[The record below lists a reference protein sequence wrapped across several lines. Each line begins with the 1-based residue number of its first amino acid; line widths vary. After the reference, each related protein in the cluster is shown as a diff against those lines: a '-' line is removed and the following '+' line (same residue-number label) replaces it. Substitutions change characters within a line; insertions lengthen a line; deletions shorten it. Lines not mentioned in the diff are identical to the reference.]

1 MVNFALSKYESLY
14 AEYEELKIYVCAKYE
29 SVRITYCRSVSGEAG
44 VVQAAVARS
53 SPWPPTSA
61 WGWGGTPSTARTPPP
76 TGATAR
82 SRTSTSSMTAATPAP
97 GCSRGAGSG
106 PWRVSRYV
114 DIHVALSIYHCW
126 VLRHGVWISVLHTL
140 NVLFV
145 TQWEWEWIELGGEC
159 REDKIL
165 QH

>member
-1 MVNFALSKYESLY
+1 MKNWWLVNFALSKYKSLY
-14 AEYEELKIYVCAKYE
+14 AKYVQNMNLWTTC
-29 SVRITYCRSVSGEAG
+29 CRSVSGEAG

-114 DIHVALSIYHCW
+114 DIHVVLSIYHCW